1 MRKTEQLTEVNTF
14 ETQELAL
21 ATTLVCFGFPIF
33 ELRKISDRKL
43 TFVFNR
49 DSGMDDVIQG
59 FWTDSISCSPKRY
72 FYTLKEIKSRIFSER
87 NRHVS

>member
-1 MRKTEQLTEVNTF
+1 MRNIEQLTEVNTF

-21 ATTLVCFGFPIF
+21 ATTLVCFGFPIS
-33 ELRKISDRKL
+33 ELRKVSDRKL

-59 FWTDSISCSPKRY
+59 FWSDSITCSPKRY
-72 FYTLKEIKSRIFSER
+72 FYTLKEIKSRIYSER
-87 NRHVS
+87 G